1 MSQKKTNYLNADVEL
16 EESTPAVKKKS
27 KKKQNKTLNTVK
39 HVLGVIG
46 TTFLSLFMIDY
57 YLLYSSGNAYCI
69 YNAVCR
75 QCV

>member
-46 TTFLSLFMIDY
+46 TTFLSLFMIVIITC
-57 YLLYSSGNAYCI
+57 CI
-69 YNAVCR
+69 VNAVCR
-75 QCV
+75 QCF